1 MSSIHSGSAAS
12 QHARSMAEEQEEEE
26 DTLKAGSGLA
36 GMVEVVVVAAE
47 PLSVCLGR
55 VEVLDV

>member
-36 GMVEVVVVAAE
+36 GMVEVVVAAE